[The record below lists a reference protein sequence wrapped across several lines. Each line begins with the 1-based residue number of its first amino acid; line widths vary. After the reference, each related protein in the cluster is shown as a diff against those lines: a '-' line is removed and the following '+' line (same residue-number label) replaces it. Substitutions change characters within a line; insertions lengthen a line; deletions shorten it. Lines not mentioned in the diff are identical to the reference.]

1 MNKAIPFL
9 LLILTMF
16 LWAANFHLVKIALAF
31 YQPISVAAIRFLFAV
46 ITLVIL
52 CYIQFGKKFTLFKFS
67 KKEWFY
73 LFLASFLGIFLTIY
87 FFNLGLKTTSA
98 INGSLIIAT
107 SPAITA
113 VFANII
119 LKSKLAKMQ
128 WIAICLSFLG
138 VLLILLKGD
147 LSVLLQLS
155 IEPGDIYILMMAIVF
170 SLSQIVILKYLKHID
185 SLILTTITTLI
196 SLVLFALFSFNEL
209 TITEIPLDLKFW
221 ASILS
226 MGVLGSGIAYTAFYF
241 CVVKIGA
248 TTSSLYMNLIPFF
261 TVLLAFP
268 FGEKIY
274 GIQLIGGV
282 IIIIGLLIFGISKKK
297 QLISQN

>member
-1 MNKAIPFL
+1 MKKAIPFL
-9 LLILTMF
+9 LLIITMF
-16 LWAANFHLVKIALAF
+16 FWAANFHLVKIALDF

-46 ITLVIL
+46 ITLIVF
-52 CYIQFGKKFTLFKFS
+52 CYLQFGRKFKLFKFS

-73 LFLASFLGIFLTIY
+73 LFSASFLGIFLTIY

-119 LKSKLAKMQ
+119 LKSKLVKMQ
-128 WIAICLSFLG
+128 WIAICISFLG
-138 VLLILLKGD
+138 VLIILFKGD
-147 LSVLLQLS
+147 LRALLQLS
-155 IEPGDIYILMMAIVF
+155 LVPGDIYILMMAIVF
-170 SLSQIVILKYLKHID
+170 SMSQIVIIKYLSHID

-196 SLVLFALFSFNEL
+196 SLMIFSIFSVNEL
-209 TITEIPLDLKFW
+209 TITKIPLDFRFW
-221 ASILS
+221 ISILS
-226 MGVLGSGIAYTAFYF
+226 MGILGSGIAYTAFYY
-241 CVVKIGA
+241 CVVKVGA
-248 TTSSLYMNLIPFF
+248 TTSTLYMNLIPFF

-274 GIQLIGGV
+274 GIQMLGGV
-282 IIIIGLLIFGISKKK
+282 IIIVGLLIFGISKKK
-297 QLISQN
+297 QLMSKS